1 MASTIPYVPTGAQVF
16 NAVIDSG
23 ASLSPAVDLID
34 TRLFGFVMPAAWTA
48 AAMTFSV
55 SADGVTYNDLYDD
68 TGTEVNLTV
77 SASKFIAL
85 SNPQRFLGIR
95 YLKVRSG
102 TTGSAVNQGAARTIQ
117 LVAIS

>member
-1 MASTIPYVPTGAQVF
+1 MAPTIPYVPTGAQIF
-16 NAVIDSG
+16 SAIIDAG
-23 ASLSPAVDLID
+23 GSLSPAVDLID
-34 TRLFGFVMPAAWTA
+34 TRLFGFQMPSAWTT

-68 TGTEVNLTV
+68 TGAEVNLTV
-77 SASKFIAL
+77 SASKFIVL

-95 YLKVRSG
+95 YIKVRSG
-102 TTGSAVNQGAARTIQ
+102 TTGSAVNQAADRTIK

>member
-1 MASTIPYVPTGAQVF
+1 MAPTIPYVPTGAQVF
-16 NAVIDSG
+16 TATINAG
-23 ASLSPAVDLID
+23 ASLSQAIDLVD
-34 TRLFGFVMPAAWTA
+34 TRLFGFQMPSAWTT
-48 AAMTFSV
+48 AAMTFQV

-68 TGTEVNLTV
+68 TATETNLTV
-77 SASKFIAL
+77 SASKFIVL

-102 TTGSAVNQGAARTIQ
+102 TTGSAVNQSAQADIK